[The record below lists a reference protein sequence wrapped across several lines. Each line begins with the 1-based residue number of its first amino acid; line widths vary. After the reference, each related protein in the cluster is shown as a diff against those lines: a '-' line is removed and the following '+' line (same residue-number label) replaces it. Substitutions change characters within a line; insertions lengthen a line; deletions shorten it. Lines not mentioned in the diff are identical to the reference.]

1 MKLALVA
8 VVPIVFAAAGC
19 SSMQN
24 GVFAVE
30 GTGVV
35 YDNYEAKD
43 PVPGSTF
50 RDSEVDVKGFGIK
63 GAFNTPV
70 IDIIG
75 TIERREFE
83 DENALE
89 VSAGVRKR
97 IIDVGPIEPYVE
109 LRLLRGGGLKTS
121 SGHDETYGG
130 LAVGAGVLF
139 AIGDHLFF
147 DANVSYEATSDID
160 VGPDKT
166 PLRGT
171 LGRIGIGWSF

>member
-1 MKLALVA
+1 MKLAIVA
-8 VVPIVFAAAGC
+8 VVPVVFAAAGC

-24 GVFAVE
+24 GVFAIE

-43 PVPGSTF
+43 PVAGTTF
-50 RDSEVDVKGFGIK
+50 SESDVDVKSYGIK

-75 TIERREFE
+75 TIERREFDDE
-83 DENALE
+83 DCIE

-97 IIDVGPIEPYVE
+97 IIDVGPVEPYVE
-109 LRLLRGGGLKTS
+109 LRLLRGGGLKTT
-121 SGHDETYGG
+121 SGDDENYGG

-139 AIGDHLFF
+139 AIGDHLFL
-147 DANVSYEATSDID
+147 DANLSYEATSKIDI
-160 VGPDKT
+160 GPDDT
-166 PLRGT
+166 ALSGT
-171 LGRIGIGWSF
+171 LGRVGIGWSF